1 MERRESHIGAPSR
14 WDIHLGADGK
24 IALHSKNNA
33 PCGLYHTVV
42 KPDLKEVDWSRVKD
56 IETMSVE
63 MYPSLNERLYLC
75 SVMGR
80 NVNPELEIYLGRP
93 IAEAYGTYV
102 KILCGDKIPDYC

>member
-1 MERRESHIGAPSR
+1 M
-14 WDIHLGADGK
+14 
-24 IALHSKNNA
+24 
-33 PCGLYHTVV
+33 
-42 KPDLKEVDWSRVKD
+42 KD

-63 MYPSLNERLYLC
+63 MYPGLNERLYLC

-93 IAEAYGTYV
+93 IPEAYGTYV